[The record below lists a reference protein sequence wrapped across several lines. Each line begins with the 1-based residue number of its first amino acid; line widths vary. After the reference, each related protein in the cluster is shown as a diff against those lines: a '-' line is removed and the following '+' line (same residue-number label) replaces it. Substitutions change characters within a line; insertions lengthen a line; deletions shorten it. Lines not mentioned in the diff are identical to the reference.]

1 MAAAWSFVRTLAT
14 MKPSALPDLPRPH
27 QKPALVKCRSGLYYA
42 RMDTPKSL
50 FEVSNALVN
59 ADSVTFSKSEAE
71 TAKRLNSQL
80 LDICARAIAQAS
92 EAPPAIR
99 DWRDLKTAREIMAAA
114 SGTDVQKPL
123 VNFIFPPALD
133 GQSSELPSYIR
144 LSDISAAK
152 PHGPPA
158 PASPDELDALPAV
171 ALHAIAAHE
180 RTLEA
185 TGRGAG
191 GRTASA

>member
-1 MAAAWSFVRTLAT
+1 MN
-14 MKPSALPDLPRPH
+14 
-27 QKPALVKCRSGLYYA
+27 
-42 RMDTPKSL
+42 TPKSL
-50 FEVSNALVN
+50 SDVAAATSHALSVETPGSSN
-59 ADSVTFSKSEAE
+59 FKKAE
-71 TAKRLNSQL
+71 RLNAEL
-80 LDICARAIAQAS
+80 LKICERAIEQCS

-114 SGTDVQKPL
+114 SGTDTQKPL
-123 VNFIFPPALD
+123 VSLIFPPSLD
-133 GQSSELPSYIR
+133 GQASEAPSYIR

-152 PHGPPA
+152 AQGQTA
-158 PASPDELDALPAV
+158 PAIPEPFDALPAV

>member
-1 MAAAWSFVRTLAT
+1 MES
-14 MKPSALPDLPRPH
+14 
-27 QKPALVKCRSGLYYA
+27 
-42 RMDTPKSL
+42 PKSL
-50 FEVSNALVN
+50 SDVAAATSHALSVETPGSSN
-59 ADSVTFSKSEAE
+59 FKKAE
-71 TAKRLNSQL
+71 RLNAEL

-123 VNFIFPPALD
+123 LNLIFPPSLD
-133 GQSSELPSYIR
+133 GQSSELPGYVR
-144 LSDISAAK
+144 LSDITNAK
-152 PHGPPA
+152 PHGSPA
-158 PASPDELDALPAV
+158 PAPPNQLADLPAV
-171 ALHAIAAHE
+171 ALHAIAAHA

-191 GRTASA
+191 GQTASA